1 MLKKHDL
8 WDVFTITNQL
18 IANNSAPVVF
28 RATQDMGMSPDPV
41 SWELQ
46 GPWGIRTLKATTLD
60 TQ

>member
-28 RATQDMGMSPDPV
+28 RATQDMGMSLDPV

-46 GPWGIRTLKATTLD
+46 GP
-60 TQ
+60 